1 MNFKM
6 AIMLAGFTFPL
17 LLMVGRKMGRLMVA
31 LAEFGLGETLS
42 TLEGLFGLRP
52 CL

>member
-31 LAEFGLGETLS
+31 LAEFGLCDLGRIWTL
-42 TLEGLFGLRP
+42 
-52 CL
+52 